1 MIQIDKYRAMFFML
15 KCLFEEVIDVRK
27 MFGMKERFGSARK
40 VLKAFR
46 LISKKEDFPASSGV
60 YPNQDL
66 KRPRTFNLQA
76 YTVGIQ
82 RMNEIE
88 FQKAMTISLSRHE
101 KWKAGGPV

>member
-1 MIQIDKYRAMFFML
+1 ML

-27 MFGMKERFGSARK
+27 MFGTKERFGSARK

-46 LISKKEDFPASSGV
+46 LISEKEDLPASSGV
-60 YPNQDL
+60 YASQDL
-66 KRPRTFNLQA
+66 KRPKTFNLQA
-76 YTVGIQ
+76 HTVGIQ

-101 KWKAGGPV
+101 KWTAGGPY